1 MNIFLIISLIILG
14 PLIGSLIG
22 VMRKPTP
29 RLLSSYLGFAAGVMI
44 AISFLQLMPEALK
57 LSPVIYVI
65 IGFVMGFFIMMFF
78 DDLVP
83 HIHPGLCAKETPAI
97 KRTAIMLLIGIALHN
112 FPEGLAISSG
122 FASMGRLGLAIAFGI
137 ALHNIP
143 EGIVTAAPLYAS
155 TGKRLKSFLLSFSIM
170 VPTLLAFF
178 LGIFLF
184 GFISNTLLGIIM
196 AITAGIM
203 FYISG
208 DELIPCAER
217 QKHTHSANIGMA
229 LGVIAVLLTT
239 LI

>member
-1 MNIFLIISLIILG
+1 MNILLIISLIIIG

-22 VMRKPTP
+22 VMKKPTP
-29 RLLSSYLGFAAGVMI
+29 RLLASYLGFAAGVMI
-44 AISFLQLMPEALK
+44 AISFLQLMPEALG
-57 LSPVIYVI
+57 LAPLIYVI
-65 IGFVMGFFIMMFF
+65 IGFIIGFFVIMLL

-83 HIHPGLCAKETPAI
+83 HIHPGLVQKESPSI
-97 KRTAIMLLIGIALHN
+97 KRTAIMLLIGIAIHN
-112 FPEGLAISSG
+112 LPEGLAISSG
-122 FASMGRLGLAIAFGI
+122 FASLEKLGLAIALGI

-155 TGKRLKSFLLSFSIM
+155 TRKRLKSFLLSFLTVI
-170 VPTLLAFF
+170 PTLLAFL

-184 GFISNTLLGIIM
+184 TFISNTLLGIIM
-196 AITAGIM
+196 AITAGVM